1 MKKIVLA
8 LLLLTIVVAVSL
20 IKTYR
25 GNVQQAA
32 IRNQARSQM
41 AGQVAD
47 LQRSVDSVVGI
58 AGERES
64 QLVDSLARL
73 DQKHSWERDLLQMAL
88 DAQRVER
95 DKLTAELAQRPAGKP
110 TNTATAVSKREADRH
125 RQILE
130 YYKKRYAELPSDL
143 SDYEKDVA
151 RREIREES
159 ALKFTIS
166 INELDRI
173 RKIYNL
179 NY

>member
-25 GNVQQAA
+25 GRVQEAA
-32 IRNQARSQM
+32 IRNQTRSQM

-64 QLVDSLARL
+64 QLIDSLARL

-95 DKLTAELAQRPAGKP
+95 DKQLAQHPSNKP
-110 TNTATAVSKREADRH
+110 TNTTTSASKREADRH

-159 ALKFTIS
+159 AMKFSIS
-166 INELDRI
+166 LIELDRI
-173 RKIYNL
+173 REKHNL